1 MTNKEENY
9 EWEFNDE
16 IIIDFLNRLQ
26 KQKKIKIIDYEFP
39 ITITL
44 RKKLEKEIVPEINNW
59 IDEWSDL
66 WKGKKV
72 SSATAE
78 YYLAQPP
85 SVNLKRMQEFVKEN
99 KFNKEIIFAATKKY
113 LDEKEAQGFNFTK
126 KSHKFIQ
133 DLDGSTLYAYCQAI
147 ELGETVPKSLNTRL

>member
-1 MTNKEENY
+1 MNY
-9 EWEFNDE
+9 THEQAVE
-16 IIIDFLNRLQ
+16 ILNILQ
-26 KQKKIKIIDYEFP
+26 AQKLIKINDYTTP

-44 RKKLEKEIVPEINNW
+44 RKKLEKEIIPEINNW

>member
-1 MTNKEENY
+1 MNY
-9 EWEFNDE
+9 THEQAVD
-16 IIIDFLNRLQ
+16 ILNILQ
-26 KQKKIKIIDYEFP
+26 QQKLIKITSYEPP
-39 ITITL
+39 ITISL
-44 RKKLEKEIVPEINNW
+44 RKSLEKEIIPEINNW
-59 IDEWSDL
+59 IQEWSDL

-99 KFNKEIIFAATKKY
+99 KFSKEVIFAATIKY

-133 DLDGSTLYAYCQAI
+133 DLEGSTLFAYCQAI
-147 ELGETVPKSLNTRL
+147 ELGEVDPKSLNTRL